1 MSETYTSLENFY
13 NQFQEVLVV
22 RVKNKS
28 IDTVKNPRLAMYN
41 LFTAAKHLL
50 DFQHEYR
57 ALFSSYST
65 LMEDFDIAEI
75 QNMLTLMNV
84 WRTVLDNPIKGY
96 AIAYDAKQ
104 KFRKGKDYFEKT
116 VSNFST
122 TSDFKVHSTE
132 TQIYILDE
140 FDLLSDSTLEENYA
154 KTVLLLRKA
163 FSNALIFDSNRWY
176 VETQQ
181 KELVYVPL
189 FKGVAMG
196 SAFSIPI
203 YRLLDMD
210 ELKLRESILPCEI
223 DDTLI
228 YNFLT
233 LPAERLLLWKDV
245 LANVAGVKVILKQYS
260 EVYFST
266 KHELCAFGFE
276 AYKNALLTELDTMV
290 HKGEKN
296 KLFVEELLKK
306 ADDENKEYLEVVALL
321 LDSIA
326 EIRDKIA
333 NEEEVSNEIDII
345 EKVVGAMVLVQPFV
359 AEV

>member
-1 MSETYTSLENFY
+1 
-13 NQFQEVLVV
+13 
-22 RVKNKS
+22 
-28 IDTVKNPRLAMYN
+28 
-41 LFTAAKHLL
+41 
-50 DFQHEYR
+50 
-57 ALFSSYST
+57 
-65 LMEDFDIAEI
+65 
-75 QNMLTLMNV
+75 
-84 WRTVLDNPIKGY
+84 
-96 AIAYDAKQ
+96 
-104 KFRKGKDYFEKT
+104 
-116 VSNFST
+116 
-122 TSDFKVHSTE
+122 
-132 TQIYILDE
+132 
-140 FDLLSDSTLEENYA
+140 
-154 KTVLLLRKA
+154 
-163 FSNALIFDSNRWY
+163 
-176 VETQQ
+176 
-181 KELVYVPL
+181 
-189 FKGVAMG
+189 MG

-210 ELKLRESILPCEI
+210 ELNLRESILPCEI

-228 YNFLT
+228 YNFLN

-266 KHELCAFGFE
+266 KNELCALGFE

>member
-22 RVKNKS
+22 RVKNES
-28 IDTVKNPRLAMYN
+28 IDTVKNPHLAMYN
-41 LFTAAKHLL
+41 LFTAAKNLL

-57 ALFSSYST
+57 TLFSNYST
-65 LMEDFDIAEI
+65 LINNFDTEEI
-75 QNMLTLMNV
+75 RNILILMNV

-96 AIAYDAKQ
+96 PIAYDAKQ

-116 VSNFST
+116 ISNISEA
-122 TSDFKVHSTE
+122 SEFKVYSTE

-154 KTVLLLRKA
+154 QTVLLLREA
-163 FSNALIFDSNRWY
+163 FSNALIFDSDRWY

-189 FKGVAMG
+189 YKGVTMG
-196 SAFSIPI
+196 SAFSIPM

-210 ELKLRESILPCEI
+210 KSKLVGSLLPCEI
-223 DDTLI
+223 DDTII
-228 YNFLT
+228 YNFLN
-233 LPAERLLLWKDV
+233 LPTERLLLWKGV
-245 LANVAGVKVILKQYS
+245 LANVAGVRVILKQYS

-266 KHELCAFGFE
+266 KNELCASGFDT
-276 AYKNALLTELDTMV
+276 YKNTLLAEIDTLV
-290 HKGEKN
+290 HAGEKN
-296 KLFVEELLKK
+296 KLFVEELSKK
-306 ADDENKEYLEVVALL
+306 AVGENKECLEVVALL

-326 EIRDKIA
+326 EIRDKVA
-333 NEEEVSNEIDII
+333 NEEDVSNEIDII
-345 EKVVGAMVLVQPFV
+345 EKVVGAMVIVQPFV
-359 AEV
+359 AKA